1 MLVLGATTP
10 MELDRRM
17 DLDIEIERRDHLEP
31 VHAPSTLAD
40 SLPGPGI
47 GAAALGVVIVT

>member
-31 VHAPSTLAD
+31 VHAPSTVAD
-40 SLPGPGI
+40 SLPVPGI
-47 GAAALGVVIVT
+47 GAAVLGVVIM